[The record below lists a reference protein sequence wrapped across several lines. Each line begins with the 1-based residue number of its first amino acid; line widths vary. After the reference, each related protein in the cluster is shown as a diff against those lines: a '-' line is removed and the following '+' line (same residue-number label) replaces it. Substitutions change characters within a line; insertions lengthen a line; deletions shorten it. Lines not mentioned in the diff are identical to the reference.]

1 MTPLESKPPDPWPCA
16 PPSLSWTLSC
26 PFLLNFW
33 PNLLDFTDSFSCPDS
48 SLRAIDTR
56 FGRSRLGWGTL
67 FKRSSRSALQF
78 RIRSTRDDQR
88 VPFFQKIKLCSVS
101 SSIAI
106 QRQETQISIL
116 IHSSLFLQA
125 LLYSYLLEF
134 VFVQMNDED
143 GLLYTFGW
151 VNEATNSIVMRMTID
166 YYYYVFAFNA
176 FRCYLY
182 DLEFPIVNYSGCNM
196 IFHCTIHAFP
206 CLCCGPSLV
215 ELNALFLCQRVT
227 RNCQNLSSYYHNF
240 GLVNPTSF
248 CWVGWGF
255 YLSTMK
261 LFWGLS
267 ADCFNCRSIVFSCCI
282 FCFCWFRVVW
292 VLVFVSLYWLTL
304 SVLRI
309 NVNFPSALLWKGCRA
324 CLILQVC
331 GVAPS

>member
-1 MTPLESKPPDPWPCA
+1 MIPLEPKPSNPWPCA

-33 PNLLDFTDSFSCPDS
+33 PNLPDFTDSFSCPDS

-56 FGRSRLGWGTL
+56 FGRSRLGWGTV

-88 VPFFQKIKLCSVS
+88 VSFFQKIKSCSVS

-151 VNEATNSIVMRMTID
+151 VNEATNSIVMRMTRGGFKCKAIQKKSLT
-166 YYYYVFAFNA
+166 AQ
-176 FRCYLY
+176 
-182 DLEFPIVNYSGCNM
+182 LEVWKKIKLDTPKK
-196 IFHCTIHAFP
+196 
-206 CLCCGPSLV
+206 
-215 ELNALFLCQRVT
+215 
-227 RNCQNLSSYYHNF
+227 
-240 GLVNPTSF
+240 NPK
-248 CWVGWGF
+248 
-255 YLSTMK
+255 K
-261 LFWGLS
+261 L
-267 ADCFNCRSIVFSCCI
+267 
-282 FCFCWFRVVW
+282 
-292 VLVFVSLYWLTL
+292 
-304 SVLRI
+304 
-309 NVNFPSALLWKGCRA
+309 
-324 CLILQVC
+324 
-331 GVAPS
+331 